1 MIIVG
6 KGSPAGD
13 TLLND
18 KNVSRALAIK
28 ALAKMKEKYVESDMW
43 LDLCTYVTFS
53 RYPMRYV
60 TLFSRSKRT
69 ATKSSNWPSLKES
82 HISHYALLLL
92 YRCHRYRFSQ
102 SHCHWLFLSSNIN
115 MCSLVGLLAL
125 WIVLWEVLC
134 SAFSR
139 AMGIVSSSLDLAA
152 NAFRRLWNFFFLLFD
167 LFAFLVC
174 FSSISL
180 S

>member
-28 ALAKMKEKYVESDMW
+28 ALTKMKEKYVESDMW

-69 ATKSSNWPSLKES
+69 ATKSSN
-82 HISHYALLLL
+82 
-92 YRCHRYRFSQ
+92 
-102 SHCHWLFLSSNIN
+102 
-115 MCSLVGLLAL
+115 
-125 WIVLWEVLC
+125 
-134 SAFSR
+134 
-139 AMGIVSSSLDLAA
+139 
-152 NAFRRLWNFFFLLFD
+152 
-167 LFAFLVC
+167 
-174 FSSISL
+174 
-180 S
+180 